1 MIYCSGLC
9 NGIAWYLMVLMV
21 WFLQSRSPIFFN
33 EQADIIAS
41 GFAISVDSRAA
52 RSSSALKADVVGTVS
67 KLSGNHRLQIAVDA
81 LNVGIGCVASPVGR
95 LSRKLNRNVCVFSHG
110 I

>member
-1 MIYCSGLC
+1 
-9 NGIAWYLMVLMV
+9 MVLMV
-21 WFLQSRSPIFFN
+21 WFLQSRSPISLN

-52 RSSSALKADVVGTVS
+52 RSSGSLKADVVGTLR
-67 KLSGNHRLQIAVDA
+67 KLSCNHRLQIAVDA
-81 LNVGIGCVASPVGR
+81 LNVGIGRVASPVGR
-95 LSRKLNRNVCVFSHG
+95 LCRELNRNVGVFSHS